1 MNLFFGNG
9 LPLSSVWM
17 QIMQMDSGIIESD
30 LEIIQIFS
38 MAI

>member
-9 LPLSSVWM
+9 LTLSSVWM